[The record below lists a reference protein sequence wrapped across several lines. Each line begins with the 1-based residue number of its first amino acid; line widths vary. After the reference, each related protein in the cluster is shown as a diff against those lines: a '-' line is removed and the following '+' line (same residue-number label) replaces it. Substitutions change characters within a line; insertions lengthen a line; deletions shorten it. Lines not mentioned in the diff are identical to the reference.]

1 MLNNKL
7 TIHCNRSLTFR
18 MTFNMFK
25 VVYSTL
31 SLTKVTIKITKND
44 KINVMHKIYRRK
56 PSRL

>member
-7 TIHCNRSLTFR
+7 TIHYNRSLMFK

-44 KINVMHKIYRRK
+44 KINVMYKI
-56 PSRL
+56 